1 MPGMLAS
8 FAQAFAEGL
17 DPGPPHARAAA
28 RSAPSAPS
36 PLPVTM
42 QLCLP
47 AAQWDWPTDPNGSV
61 SASLYEFVSYVPQ
74 RAVAWGAYAATAIRV
89 SDGYSQFLTALQ
101 AGPQAASAL
110 AALTA
115 PANQTQVL
123 FPNGPMEM
131 PTWTVPQSPQGFVA
145 SVAGKPGLAE
155 TIVVDLSRSDD
166 TSAPG
171 QALFAVGTGG
181 AADTPVQLGGGE
193 VKRIELHA
201 DAWGDIPV
209 RPGPWFQGAL
219 VGLFANGPFQGG
231 LGRDAFFGTSG
242 ILRGM
247 MTGLRVGLN
256 VSVVATMSPEAAMRL
271 QNAARDKQTIRVAGF
286 MYDAA
291 ALASRDLDGAR
302 QLSLP
307 SSAAIRATG
316 QPIGAAT
323 PVLVG
328 VDVEALG

>member
-1 MPGMLAS
+1 MLAS
-8 FAQAFAEGL
+8 FAQAFAEGF
-17 DPGPPHARAAA
+17 DPEPRDEPAVA
-28 RSAPSAPS
+28 RSSSKPPA

-47 AAQWDWPTDPNGSV
+47 AAEWDWPTDPNGSV
-61 SASLYEFVSYVPQ
+61 SAPLYEFVSYVPQ
-74 RAVAWGAYAATAIRV
+74 RADAWGAYAATTIRV
-89 SDGYSQFLTALQ
+89 SDGYSQFLAALE
-101 AGPQAASAL
+101 AGPQVTSAL
-110 AALTA
+110 AALAA

-123 FPNGPMEM
+123 FPNGPALM
-131 PTWTVPQSPQGFVA
+131 PTWTVPESPQGFVA
-145 SVAGKPGLAE
+145 SVVGKPGLAA

-166 TSAPG
+166 TAPSG

-201 DAWGDIPV
+201 DAWGNVPV

-219 VGLFANGPFQGG
+219 VGLFANGPFRGG
-231 LGRDAFFGTSG
+231 LPRDAFFGTTG

-256 VSVVATMSPEAAMRL
+256 VSVVATMSDDAAARVET
-271 QNAARDKQTIRVAGF
+271 AARDEQAIRVAGF

-291 ALASRDLDGAR
+291 ALTSRDIDGVR

-316 QPIGAAT
+316 QPIGAGT